1 MPACFNYCSLVS
13 RLLFQRQFVLCLS
26 FSILTLNAIGQGN
39 EKNPVAFLRLNE
51 VNNRASRH
59 FLNHYSQAT
68 SVRWI
73 RDKNFYIAGFET
85 VNTCAIVFYRNN
97 GIFAFCVKNFLEDVL
112 NADLKSAILRKFP
125 GCQIMM

>member
-59 FLNHYSQAT
+59 FLNHFSQAT
-68 SVRWI
+68 SVRWV

-85 VNTCAIVFYRNN
+85 ANTRSRVYYRNN
-97 GIFAFCVKNFLEDVL
+97 GNFAFCLKNYLADGL
-112 NADLKSAILRKFP
+112 NPD
-125 GCQIMM
+125 